1 MNEDYVIAQN
11 AETGCLCTAFRGR
24 FWLWAKGKRC
34 WVLSPTVER
43 EYMDAQE
50 DGLPQSK
57 QDWLANSNDWLLM
70 DDYEVPDA
78 VVKAL
83 RTLPNKEE
91 TPCKV
96 NMTVPNA
103 DAAVTMAVPAA
114 TLAEETSTTQADANS
129 CPPGP
134 CSPADASGA
143 MSNPSGAAAACSAA
157 EFDYSGLDAQTV
169 TDLHL
174 AEREFSAGKKL
185 AEIGLRRMADGVA
198 IAHEALCGASPN
210 LGLAHNN
217 QYSED
222 TFRRWCASLGLA
234 KTTAF
239 RLLQVAQLFDAS
251 SPKQQEILQELS
263 PSLLY
268 AAAKPSAPAEAVA
281 AVKAGDITTHKEY
294 QEMVARLKS
303 ETARADAAER
313 DARSEKD
320 RRSAAEARLD
330 ATLADLDAERRRAD
344 EAEAR
349 PIEVAVQQPGEAELA
364 KYYAE
369 GERRAREKLAAQI
382 DSADRAAAKYKTDNA
397 KLRSQLSGKSDHL
410 AAVEK
415 ELAKL
420 KAQLAR
426 YRTSEPVTLVR
437 CCECAYESRCCG
449 LGMLDMPE
457 DELEKLQLAL
467 TACAAGK
474 RKN

>member
-1 MNEDYVIAQN
+1 MNGDYVISQL
-11 AETGCLCTAFRGR
+11 AETGSLYAAFRDR
-24 FWLWAKGKRC
+24 FWLWDKEKRS
-34 WVLSPTVER
+34 WVLSPWAESQYTADR
-43 EYMDAQE
+43 KK
-50 DGLPQSK
+50 GLAQSK
-57 QDWLANSNDWLLM
+57 QDWLANGSRWLFL
-70 DDYEVPDA
+70 DDYEVPD
-78 VVKAL
+78 KAL
-83 RTLPNKEE
+83 KALQTANP
-91 TPCKV
+91 TQAAPASH
-96 NMTVPNA
+96 A
-103 DAAVTMAVPAA
+103 DAGAA
-114 TLAEETSTTQADANS
+114 TQS
-129 CPPGP
+129 P
-134 CSPADASGA
+134 C
-143 MSNPSGAAAACSAA
+143 AAAPASSAA
-157 EFDYSGLDAQTV
+157 EPAAFDYTGLDSQTV
-169 TDLHL
+169 ADLHL

-185 AEIGLRRMADGVA
+185 AEMGLRRMADGVA
-198 IAHEALCGASPN
+198 IAHEALCGTIVHKVDN
-210 LGLAHNN
+210 GRFV
-217 QYSED
+217 EKDD
-222 TFRRWCASLGLA
+222 TFRRWCESIGVG
-234 KTTAF
+234 KTTAYK
-239 RLLQVAQLFDAS
+239 LLQVAQLFDAS
-251 SPKQQEILQELS
+251 SVKQQEILQELS

-349 PIEVAVQQPGEAELA
+349 PIEVAVQQPGEADLA

-397 KLRSQLSGKSDHL
+397 KLRSQLSGKADHL

-420 KAQLAR
+420 KAQLAG
-426 YRTSEPVTLVR
+426 YRSSEPVALVR
-437 CCECAYESRCCG
+437 CCDCAYESRCCG

-474 RKN
+474 QKN

>member
-1 MNEDYVIAQN
+1 MNGDYVISQL
-11 AETGCLCTAFRGR
+11 AETGSLYAAFRDR
-24 FWLWAKGKRC
+24 FWLWDKEKRS
-34 WVLSPTVER
+34 WVLSPWAESQYTADR
-43 EYMDAQE
+43 KK
-50 DGLPQSK
+50 GLAQSK
-57 QDWLANSNDWLLM
+57 QDWLANGSRWLFL
-70 DDYEVPDA
+70 DDYEVPD
-78 VVKAL
+78 KAL
-83 RTLPNKEE
+83 KALQTANP
-91 TPCKV
+91 TQAAPASH
-96 NMTVPNA
+96 A
-103 DAAVTMAVPAA
+103 DAGAA
-114 TLAEETSTTQADANS
+114 TQS
-129 CPPGP
+129 P
-134 CSPADASGA
+134 C
-143 MSNPSGAAAACSAA
+143 AAAPASSAA
-157 EFDYSGLDAQTV
+157 EPAAFDYTGLDSQTV
-169 TDLHL
+169 ADLHL

-198 IAHEALCGASPN
+198 IAHEALCGVVANCDNSKHGN
-210 LGLAHNN
+210 RG
-217 QYSED
+217 E
-222 TFRRWCASLGLA
+222 TFRAWCVSIGIT
-234 KTTAF
+234 KDTAY

-303 ETARADAAER
+303 ETARADAAEQ

-330 ATLADLDAERRRAD
+330 ATLADLDAERKRAD

-349 PIEVAVQQPGEAELA
+349 PIEVAVQQPGEADLA

-420 KAQLAR
+420 KAQLAG
-426 YRTSEPVTLVR
+426 YRSSEPVALVR
-437 CCECAYESRCCG
+437 CCDCAYESRCCG

>member
-1 MNEDYVIAQN
+1 MNGDYVISQL
-11 AETGCLCTAFRGR
+11 AETGSLYAAFQDR
-24 FWLWAKGKRC
+24 FWLWDKEKRS
-34 WVLSPTVER
+34 WVLSPWAESQYTADR
-43 EYMDAQE
+43 KK
-50 DGLPQSK
+50 GLAQSK
-57 QDWLANSNDWLLM
+57 QDWLANGSRWLFL
-70 DDYEVPDA
+70 DDYEVPD
-78 VVKAL
+78 KAL
-83 RTLPNKEE
+83 KALQTANP
-91 TPCKV
+91 TQAAPASH
-96 NMTVPNA
+96 A
-103 DAAVTMAVPAA
+103 DAGAA
-114 TLAEETSTTQADANS
+114 TQS
-129 CPPGP
+129 P
-134 CSPADASGA
+134 C
-143 MSNPSGAAAACSAA
+143 AAALASSAA
-157 EFDYSGLDAQTV
+157 EPAAFDYTGLDSQTV
-169 TDLHL
+169 ADLHL

-198 IAHEALCGASPN
+198 IAHEALCGVVANCDNSKHGN
-210 LGLAHNN
+210 RG
-217 QYSED
+217 E
-222 TFRRWCASLGLA
+222 TFRAWCVSIGIT
-234 KTTAF
+234 KDTAY

-251 SPKQQEILQELS
+251 SVKQQEILQELS

-330 ATLADLDAERRRAD
+330 ATLADLDAERKRAD

-349 PIEVAVQQPGEAELA
+349 PIEVAVQQPGEADLA

-420 KAQLAR
+420 KAQLAG
-426 YRTSEPVTLVR
+426 YRSSEPVALVR
-437 CCECAYESRCCG
+437 CCDCVYESRCCG

-474 RKN
+474 QKN

>member
-1 MNEDYVIAQN
+1 MNGDYVISQL
-11 AETGCLCTAFRGR
+11 AETGSLYAVFRDR
-24 FWLWAKGKRC
+24 FWLWDKEKRS
-34 WVLSPTVER
+34 WGLSPWAESQYTADR
-43 EYMDAQE
+43 KK
-50 DGLPQSK
+50 GLAQSK
-57 QDWLANSNDWLLM
+57 QDWLANGSRWLFL
-70 DDYEVPDA
+70 DDYEVPD
-78 VVKAL
+78 KAL
-83 RTLPNKEE
+83 KALQTANP
-91 TPCKV
+91 TQAAPASH
-96 NMTVPNA
+96 A
-103 DAAVTMAVPAA
+103 DAGAA
-114 TLAEETSTTQADANS
+114 TQS
-129 CPPGP
+129 P
-134 CSPADASGA
+134 C
-143 MSNPSGAAAACSAA
+143 AAAPASSAA
-157 EFDYSGLDAQTV
+157 EPAAFDYTGLDSQTV
-169 TDLHL
+169 ADLHL

-185 AEIGLRRMADGVA
+185 AEMGLRRMADGVA
-198 IAHEALCGASPN
+198 IAHEALCGTIVHKVDNGRFA
-210 LGLAHNN
+210 
-217 QYSED
+217 EKDD
-222 TFRRWCASLGLA
+222 TFRRWCESIGVG
-234 KTTAF
+234 KTTAYK
-239 RLLQVAQLFDAS
+239 LLQVAQLFDAS
-251 SPKQQEILQELS
+251 SPREQEILQELS

-349 PIEVAVQQPGEAELA
+349 PIEVAVQQPGEADLA

-420 KAQLAR
+420 KAQLAG
-426 YRTSEPVTLVR
+426 YRSSEPVALVR
-437 CCECAYESRCCG
+437 CCDCAYESRCCG

>member
-1 MNEDYVIAQN
+1 MNGDYVISQLE
-11 AETGCLCTAFRGR
+11 ETGSLYAAFRDR
-24 FWLWAKGKRC
+24 FWLWDKEKRS
-34 WVLSPTVER
+34 WVLSPWAESQYTADR
-43 EYMDAQE
+43 EK
-50 DGLPQSK
+50 GLAQSK
-57 QDWLANSNDWLLM
+57 QDWLANGSRWLFL
-70 DDYEVPDA
+70 DDYEVPD
-78 VVKAL
+78 KAL
-83 RTLPNKEE
+83 KALQTANP
-91 TPCKV
+91 TQAAPASH
-96 NMTVPNA
+96 A
-103 DAAVTMAVPAA
+103 DAGAA
-114 TLAEETSTTQADANS
+114 TQS
-129 CPPGP
+129 P
-134 CSPADASGA
+134 C
-143 MSNPSGAAAACSAA
+143 AAAPASSAA
-157 EFDYSGLDAQTV
+157 ESAAFDYTGLDDQTV
-169 TDLHL
+169 ADLHL
-174 AEREFSAGKKL
+174 AEQEFSAGKKL
-185 AEIGLRRMADGVA
+185 AEMGLRRMADGVA
-198 IAHEALCGASPN
+198 IAHEALCGIVAICDNSKHGN
-210 LGLAHNN
+210 RG
-217 QYSED
+217 E
-222 TFRRWCASLGLA
+222 TFRAWCVSIGIT
-234 KTTAF
+234 KDTAY

-251 SPKQQEILQELS
+251 SPQQQKILQELS

-349 PIEVAVQQPGEAELA
+349 PIEVAVQQPGEADLA

-397 KLRSQLSGKSDHL
+397 KLQSQLSGKSDHL

-420 KAQLAR
+420 KAQLAG
-426 YRTSEPVTLVR
+426 YRSSEPVALVR
-437 CCECAYESRCCG
+437 CCDCVYESRCCG

>member
-1 MNEDYVIAQN
+1 MKEDYVIAQN

-57 QDWLANSNDWLLM
+57 QDWLANSTDWLLM

-78 VVKAL
+78 ALQALKKANP
-83 RTLPNKEE
+83 TQAAPASH
-91 TPCKV
+91 
-96 NMTVPNA
+96 A
-103 DAAVTMAVPAA
+103 DAGAA
-114 TLAEETSTTQADANS
+114 TQS
-129 CPPGP
+129 P
-134 CSPADASGA
+134 C
-143 MSNPSGAAAACSAA
+143 AAAPASSAA
-157 EFDYSGLDAQTV
+157 EPAAFDYTGLDSQTV
-169 TDLHL
+169 ADLHL

-198 IAHEALCGASPN
+198 IAHDALCGACRN
-210 LGLAHNN
+210 LRQAHNN
-217 QYSED
+217 QFSED
-222 TFRRWCASLGLA
+222 TFRRWCASVGIG
-234 KTTAF
+234 KDTAY

-294 QEMVARLKS
+294 QEVVARLKS

-330 ATLADLDAERRRAD
+330 ATLADLDAERKRAD

-349 PIEVAVQQPGEAELA
+349 PIEVAVQQPGEADLA

-420 KAQLAR
+420 KAQLAG
-426 YRTSEPVTLVR
+426 YRSSEPVALVR
-437 CCECAYESRCCG
+437 CCDCAYESRCCG
-449 LGMLDMPE
+449 LGMLDMPD

>member
-1 MNEDYVIAQN
+1 MNGDYVISQL
-11 AETGCLCTAFRGR
+11 AETGSLYAAFRDR
-24 FWLWAKGKRC
+24 FWLWDKEKRS
-34 WVLSPTVER
+34 WVLSPWAESQYTADR
-43 EYMDAQE
+43 EK
-50 DGLPQSK
+50 GLAQSK
-57 QDWLANSNDWLLM
+57 QDWLANGSRWLFL
-70 DDYEVPDA
+70 DDYEVPD
-78 VVKAL
+78 KAL
-83 RTLPNKEE
+83 KALQTANP
-91 TPCKV
+91 TQAAPASH
-96 NMTVPNA
+96 A
-103 DAAVTMAVPAA
+103 DAGAA
-114 TLAEETSTTQADANS
+114 TQS
-129 CPPGP
+129 P
-134 CSPADASGA
+134 C
-143 MSNPSGAAAACSAA
+143 AAAPASSAA
-157 EFDYSGLDAQTV
+157 EPAAFDYTGLDSQTV
-169 TDLHL
+169 ADLHL

-198 IAHEALCGASPN
+198 IAHEALCGVVANCDNSKHGN
-210 LGLAHNN
+210 RG
-217 QYSED
+217 E
-222 TFRRWCASLGLA
+222 TFRAWCVSIGIT
-234 KTTAF
+234 KDTAY

-251 SPKQQEILQELS
+251 SPQQQKILQELS

-294 QEMVARLKS
+294 QEMAARLKS

-349 PIEVAVQQPGEAELA
+349 PIEVAVQQPGEADLA

-420 KAQLAR
+420 KAQLAG
-426 YRTSEPVTLVR
+426 YRSSEPVALVR
-437 CCECAYESRCCG
+437 CCDCAYESRCCG

-474 RKN
+474 QKN

>member
-1 MNEDYVIAQN
+1 MNGDYVISQL
-11 AETGCLCTAFRGR
+11 AETGSLYAAFRDR
-24 FWLWAKGKRC
+24 FWLWDKEKRS
-34 WVLSPTVER
+34 WVLSPWAESQYTADR
-43 EYMDAQE
+43 KK
-50 DGLPQSK
+50 GLAQSK
-57 QDWLANSNDWLLM
+57 QDWLANGSRWLFL
-70 DDYEVPDA
+70 DDYEVPD
-78 VVKAL
+78 KAL
-83 RTLPNKEE
+83 KALQTANP
-91 TPCKV
+91 TQ
-96 NMTVPNA
+96 
-103 DAAVTMAVPAA
+103 AAPAA
-114 TLAEETSTTQADANS
+114 
-129 CPPGP
+129 
-134 CSPADASGA
+134 
-143 MSNPSGAAAACSAA
+143 
-157 EFDYSGLDAQTV
+157 FDYTGLDDQTV
-169 TDLHL
+169 ADLHL

-198 IAHEALCGASPN
+198 IAHDALCGACRN
-210 LGLAHNN
+210 LRQAHNN
-217 QYSED
+217 QFSED
-222 TFRRWCASLGLA
+222 TFRRWCASVGIG
-234 KTTAF
+234 KDTAY

-349 PIEVAVQQPGEAELA
+349 PIEVAVQQPGEADLA

-397 KLRSQLSGKSDHL
+397 KLRSQLTGKADHL

-420 KAQLAR
+420 KAQLAG
-426 YRTSEPVTLVR
+426 YRSSEPVALVR
-437 CCECAYESRCCG
+437 CCDCAYESRCCG
-449 LGMLDMPE
+449 LGMLDMPD

-474 RKN
+474 QKN

>member
-1 MNEDYVIAQN
+1 MNGDYVISQL
-11 AETGCLCTAFRGR
+11 AETGSLYAAFRDR
-24 FWLWAKGKRC
+24 FWLWDKEKRS
-34 WVLSPTVER
+34 WVLSPWAESQYTADR
-43 EYMDAQE
+43 EK
-50 DGLPQSK
+50 GLAQSK
-57 QDWLANSNDWLLM
+57 QDWLANGSRWLFL
-70 DDYEVPDA
+70 DDYEVPD
-78 VVKAL
+78 KAL
-83 RTLPNKEE
+83 KALQTANP
-91 TPCKV
+91 TQ
-96 NMTVPNA
+96 
-103 DAAVTMAVPAA
+103 AVTAPV
-114 TLAEETSTTQADANS
+114 
-129 CPPGP
+129 
-134 CSPADASGA
+134 
-143 MSNPSGAAAACSAA
+143 AA
-157 EFDYSGLDAQTV
+157 EPATFDYTGLDDQTV
-169 TDLHL
+169 ADLHL

-198 IAHEALCGASPN
+198 IAHEALCGVVANCDNSKHGN
-210 LGLAHNN
+210 RG
-217 QYSED
+217 E
-222 TFRRWCASLGLA
+222 TFRAWCVSIGIT
-234 KTTAF
+234 KDTAY

-251 SPKQQEILQELS
+251 SVKQQEILQELS

-268 AAAKPSAPAEAVA
+268 AAAKPSAPAQAVA

-294 QEMVARLKS
+294 QEVVARLKS

-313 DARSEKD
+313 YARSEKD

-349 PIEVAVQQPGEAELA
+349 PIEVAVQQPGEADLA

-382 DSADRAAAKYKTDNA
+382 DSADRAAAKYKADNA
-397 KLRSQLSGKSDHL
+397 KLRSQLTGKADHL

-420 KAQLAR
+420 KAQLAG
-426 YRTSEPVTLVR
+426 YRSSEPVTLVR

-449 LGMLDMPE
+449 LGMLDMPD

>member
-1 MNEDYVIAQN
+1 MNGDYVISQL
-11 AETGCLCTAFRGR
+11 AETGSLYAAFRDR
-24 FWLWAKGKRC
+24 FWRWDKEKRT
-34 WVLSPTVER
+34 WVLSPWAESQYTADR
-43 EYMDAQE
+43 EK
-50 DGLPQSK
+50 GLAQSK
-57 QDWLANSNDWLLM
+57 QDWLANSTDWLLM

-78 VVKAL
+78 ALQALKKANP
-83 RTLPNKEE
+83 TQAAPASH
-91 TPCKV
+91 
-96 NMTVPNA
+96 A
-103 DAAVTMAVPAA
+103 DAGAA
-114 TLAEETSTTQADANS
+114 TQS
-129 CPPGP
+129 P
-134 CSPADASGA
+134 C
-143 MSNPSGAAAACSAA
+143 AAAPASSAA
-157 EFDYSGLDAQTV
+157 EPAAFDYTGLDSQTV
-169 TDLHL
+169 ADLHL

-198 IAHEALCGASPN
+198 IAHEALCGTIVHKVDN
-210 LGLAHNN
+210 GRFV
-217 QYSED
+217 EKDD
-222 TFRRWCASLGLA
+222 TFRRWCESIGVG
-234 KTTAF
+234 KTTAYK
-239 RLLQVAQLFDAS
+239 LLQVAQLFDAS

-294 QEMVARLKS
+294 QEVVARLKS

-397 KLRSQLSGKSDHL
+397 KLRSQLSGKADHL

-420 KAQLAR
+420 KAQLAG
-426 YRTSEPVTLVR
+426 YRSSEPVALVR
-437 CCECAYESRCCG
+437 CCDCAYESRCCG

-474 RKN
+474 QKN

>member
-1 MNEDYVIAQN
+1 MKEDYVIAQN
-11 AETGCLCTAFRGR
+11 AETGSLYAAFRDR
-24 FWLWAKGKRC
+24 FWLWDKEKRS
-34 WVLSPTVER
+34 WVLSPWAESQYTADRKKEL
-43 EYMDAQE
+43 A
-50 DGLPQSK
+50 QSK
-57 QDWLANSNDWLLM
+57 QDWLANGSRWLFL
-70 DDYEVPDA
+70 DDYEVPD
-78 VVKAL
+78 KAL
-83 RTLPNKEE
+83 KALQTTANP
-91 TPCKV
+91 TQAAPASH
-96 NMTVPNA
+96 A
-103 DAAVTMAVPAA
+103 DAGAA
-114 TLAEETSTTQADANS
+114 TQS
-129 CPPGP
+129 P
-134 CSPADASGA
+134 C
-143 MSNPSGAAAACSAA
+143 AAAPASSAA
-157 EFDYSGLDAQTV
+157 EPAAFDYTGLDSQTV
-169 TDLHL
+169 ADLHL
-174 AEREFSAGKKL
+174 AEQEFSAGKKL

-198 IAHEALCGASPN
+198 IAHEALCGTIVHKVDNGRFA
-210 LGLAHNN
+210 
-217 QYSED
+217 EKDD
-222 TFRRWCASLGLA
+222 TFRRWCEIIGVG
-234 KTTAF
+234 KTTAYK
-239 RLLQVAQLFDAS
+239 LLQVAQLFDAS
-251 SPKQQEILQELS
+251 SPQQQKILQELS

-320 RRSAAEARLD
+320 RRSAAETRLD
-330 ATLADLDAERRRAD
+330 AVLADLDAERRRAD

-349 PIEVAVQQPGEAELA
+349 PIEVAVQQPGEADLA

-420 KAQLAR
+420 KAQLAG
-426 YRTSEPVTLVR
+426 YRSSEPVALVR
-437 CCECAYESRCCG
+437 CCDCAYESRCCG

>member
-1 MNEDYVIAQN
+1 MKEDYVIAQN

-24 FWLWAKGKRC
+24 FWLWAKEKRS
-34 WVLSPTVER
+34 WVLSPWAESQYTADR
-43 EYMDAQE
+43 KK
-50 DGLPQSK
+50 GLAQSK
-57 QDWLANSNDWLLM
+57 QDWLANSTDWLLM

-78 VVKAL
+78 ALQALKKANP
-83 RTLPNKEE
+83 TQAAPASH
-91 TPCKV
+91 
-96 NMTVPNA
+96 A
-103 DAAVTMAVPAA
+103 DAGAA
-114 TLAEETSTTQADANS
+114 TQS
-129 CPPGP
+129 P
-134 CSPADASGA
+134 C
-143 MSNPSGAAAACSAA
+143 AAAPASSAA
-157 EFDYSGLDAQTV
+157 EPAVFDYTGLDSQTV
-169 TDLHL
+169 ADLHL

-198 IAHEALCGASPN
+198 IAHDALCGASPN

-251 SPKQQEILQELS
+251 SPQQQKILQELS

-294 QEMVARLKS
+294 QEMVAQLKS

-320 RRSAAEARLD
+320 RRSAAEVRLD
-330 ATLADLDAERRRAD
+330 AALADLDAERRRAD

-397 KLRSQLSGKSDHL
+397 KLRLQLSGKSDHL

-420 KAQLAR
+420 KAQLAG
-426 YRTSEPVTLVR
+426 YRSSEPVTLVR
-437 CCECAYESRCCG
+437 CCECVYESRCCG

-457 DELEKLQLAL
+457 EELEKLQLAL

-474 RKN
+474 QKN

>member
-1 MNEDYVIAQN
+1 MNGDYVISQL
-11 AETGCLCTAFRGR
+11 AETGSLYAAFRGR
-24 FWLWAKGKRC
+24 FWLWDNEKST
-34 WVLSPTVER
+34 WVLSPWAESQYTADR
-43 EYMDAQE
+43 KK
-50 DGLPQSK
+50 GLAQSK
-57 QDWLANSNDWLLM
+57 QDWLANGSRWLFL
-70 DDYEVPDA
+70 DDYEVPD
-78 VVKAL
+78 KAL
-83 RTLPNKEE
+83 KALQTANP
-91 TPCKV
+91 TQAAPASH
-96 NMTVPNA
+96 A
-103 DAAVTMAVPAA
+103 DAGAA
-114 TLAEETSTTQADANS
+114 TQS
-129 CPPGP
+129 P
-134 CSPADASGA
+134 C
-143 MSNPSGAAAACSAA
+143 AAAPASSAA
-157 EFDYSGLDAQTV
+157 EPAAFDYTGLDSQTV
-169 TDLHL
+169 ADLHL

-198 IAHEALCGASPN
+198 IAHEALCGTIVHKVDNGRFA
-210 LGLAHNN
+210 
-217 QYSED
+217 EKDD
-222 TFRRWCASLGLA
+222 TFRRWCESIGVG
-234 KTTAF
+234 KTTAYK
-239 RLLQVAQLFDAS
+239 LLQVAQLFDAS
-251 SPKQQEILQELS
+251 SPQQQEILQELS

-330 ATLADLDAERRRAD
+330 ATLADLDAERKRAD

-349 PIEVAVQQPGEAELA
+349 PIEVAVQQPGEADLA

-397 KLRSQLSGKSDHL
+397 KLRSQLSGKADHL

-420 KAQLAR
+420 KAQLAG
-426 YRTSEPVTLVR
+426 YRSSEPVALVR
-437 CCECAYESRCCG
+437 CCDCAYESRCCG

>member
-1 MNEDYVIAQN
+1 MNGDYVISQLE
-11 AETGCLCTAFRGR
+11 ETGSLYAAFRDR
-24 FWLWAKGKRC
+24 FWLWDKEKRS
-34 WVLSPTVER
+34 WVLSPWAESQYTADR
-43 EYMDAQE
+43 EK
-50 DGLPQSK
+50 GLAQSK
-57 QDWLANSNDWLLM
+57 QDWLANGSRWLFL
-70 DDYEVPDA
+70 DDYEVPD
-78 VVKAL
+78 KAL
-83 RTLPNKEE
+83 KALQTANP
-91 TPCKV
+91 TQAAPASH
-96 NMTVPNA
+96 A
-103 DAAVTMAVPAA
+103 DAGAA
-114 TLAEETSTTQADANS
+114 TQS
-129 CPPGP
+129 P
-134 CSPADASGA
+134 C
-143 MSNPSGAAAACSAA
+143 AAAPASSAA
-157 EFDYSGLDAQTV
+157 EPAAFDYTGLDSQTV
-169 TDLHL
+169 ADLHL

-185 AEIGLRRMADGVA
+185 AEMGLRRMADGVA
-198 IAHEALCGASPN
+198 IAHEALCGVVAICDNSKHGN
-210 LGLAHNN
+210 RG
-217 QYSED
+217 E
-222 TFRRWCASLGLA
+222 TFRAWCVSIGIT
-234 KTTAF
+234 KDTAY

-251 SPKQQEILQELS
+251 SPQQQKILQELS

-294 QEMVARLKS
+294 QEVVSRLKS
-303 ETARADAAER
+303 ETARADEAER
-313 DARSEKD
+313 YARSEKD

-349 PIEVAVQQPGEAELA
+349 PIEVAVQQPGEADLA

-397 KLRSQLSGKSDHL
+397 KLRSQLSGKADHL

-420 KAQLAR
+420 KAQLAG
-426 YRTSEPVTLVR
+426 YRSSEPVTLVR

-449 LGMLDMPE
+449 LGMLDMPD